1 MRVSEP
7 PSLAPEVLSARIR
20 KIREAYSNCTLCS
33 QRCGADRSRDP
44 SGVCRLG
51 EEAFV
56 YREYLHFGEEPWI
69 SPSYTV
75 YLSGCN
81 LRCLFCSEWNPV
93 TRPARH
99 GVRLE
104 PGGLA
109 QRIAHS
115 FDNGAKSLSFVG
127 GEPGV
132 NLLPVLETLA
142 LLPRDWPVVWNTNGM
157 GILESFGFL
166 EGLVHTWLVDWKFG
180 NTKCAGEVSGFQSAA
195 DEVFRAS
202 AFLQGKGET
211 LSLRHLVMPGHLECC
226 TLPVMERWSDQF
238 GSTPFNLMTS
248 FLPPAAERG
257 AWRVQSGQSSR
268 LEDCLKR
275 FASPFLFLNGHPL

>member
-157 GILESFGFL
+157 GILEPLASWKVLFTPGWWIGSSVTRNAL
-166 EGLVHTWLVDWKFG
+166 ERSRDS
-180 NTKCAGEVSGFQSAA
+180 NPPPTKSSEPV
-195 DEVFRAS
+195 
-202 AFLQGKGET
+202 
-211 LSLRHLVMPGHLECC
+211 LSSR
-226 TLPVMERWSDQF
+226 
-238 GSTPFNLMTS
+238 
-248 FLPPAAERG
+248 ERG
-257 AWRVQSGQSSR
+257 RPCLSAIWSCRVTWSV
-268 LEDCLKR
+268 
-275 FASPFLFLNGHPL
+275 APFLLWNAGATSLARHRLT